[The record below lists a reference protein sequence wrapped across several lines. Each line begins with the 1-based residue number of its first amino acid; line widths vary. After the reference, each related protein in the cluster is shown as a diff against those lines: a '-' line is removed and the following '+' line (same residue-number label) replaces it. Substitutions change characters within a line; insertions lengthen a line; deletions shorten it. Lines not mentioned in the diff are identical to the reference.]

1 VPCAYCTIKVL
12 IGVSGTARFP
22 QWAAE
27 KGAVRG
33 GIDHIFGR
41 EIPFQNSPNNLVPCC
56 DDCNKRKGSQDF
68 NLWLERVNSASLEE
82 ELQAWSQ
89 TVQERIE
96 ILRAYWAKEE
106 KPTTRRV
113 NKWTRLIA

>member
-1 VPCAYCTIKVL
+1 MSQAPHGSHNGQRKRA
-12 IGVSGTARFP
+12 
-22 QWAAE
+22 
-27 KGAVRG
+27 
-33 GIDHIFGR
+33 
-41 EIPFQNSPNNLVPCC
+41 PFAVPCC